1 MLNELLLIRQRSER
15 YEADF
20 SFALLQEKIDFSKV
34 KLPESIEEFFSK
46 EEFEQMCDLDR
57 LHFKNI
63 RLNYEMM
70 LYFG

>member
-1 MLNELLLIRQRSER
+1 MSLIHHQSDRC
-15 YEADF
+15 DVNF
-20 SFALLQEKIDFSKV
+20 TFALLQEKIDFSKI

-57 LHFKNI
+57 LHYKNI

-70 LYFG
+70 LFFGEYLT

>member
-1 MLNELLLIRQRSER
+1 MVWLLSTVIT
-15 YEADF
+15 
-20 SFALLQEKIDFSKV
+20 LLQEKIDFSKI

-57 LHFKNI
+57 LHYKNI

-70 LYFG
+70 LFFGEYLT